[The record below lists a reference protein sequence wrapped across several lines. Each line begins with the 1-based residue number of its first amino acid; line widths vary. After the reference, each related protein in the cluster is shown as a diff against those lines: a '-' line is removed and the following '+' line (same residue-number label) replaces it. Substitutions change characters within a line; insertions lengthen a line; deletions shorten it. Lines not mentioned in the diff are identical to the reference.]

1 MLAQL
6 GWEGVCLP
14 SWDGKGRGA
23 AQLGCT
29 GTVDVCPTGM
39 YREWGCLPR
48 WDVHRG
54 DCLPRW
60 DVQESGDVCPF
71 GMYREWGCFPNWDV
85 QERGDVS
92 PNGLYRKGGGGCPI
106 GMYSAGQIRQIQNCF
121 QCQSAMMVVSLM
133 RTKGTGGGGGG
144 GEGNLLILS
153 RETSI
158 LPTFFFK
165 ICNCLGTFCVGSL
178 ENHTGLTS
186 FASAP
191 RDQLFSPVSPPDE
204 NTELNVS
211 LRCSQAKLAIPAAQT
226 IADECHSQNPLT

>member
-92 PNGLYRKGGGGCPI
+92 PNGLYRKGGGGLPNWYVQCRADKTDTELFSMPVSHDGCITDEDKGYLRGGAGGEPI
-106 GMYSAGQIRQIQNCF
+106 DFIKGDKYTSHVLLQNLQLPWDLLCGQPREPHRSNKLCV
-121 QCQSAMMVVSLM
+121 C
-133 RTKGTGGGGGG
+133 TKGPAIQSGFPTRR
-144 GEGNLLILS
+144 EYRAECEPALLS
-153 RETSI
+153 GQT
-158 LPTFFFK
+158 
-165 ICNCLGTFCVGSL
+165 
-178 ENHTGLTS
+178 
-186 FASAP
+186 
-191 RDQLFSPVSPPDE
+191 RDPC
-204 NTELNVS
+204 
-211 LRCSQAKLAIPAAQT
+211 CSN
-226 IADECHSQNPLT
+226 DS